1 MDQLSPQ
8 DAQFLYM
15 ESPDN
20 LTHLT
25 SVSIFDQ
32 STVPDHEFVR
42 FKDILA
48 HVESRLHMS
57 PLFKRR
63 LVHVPLELDFPYW
76 VDDEHFDLEYHV
88 HHGRLPRPGDWRQF
102 CIHVARYHSRPL
114 DMNRPLW
121 EMYVVEGLDNV
132 DWLPKGSFA
141 LVTKI
146 HHAAVDG
153 TAIMDFFGA
162 LADIDN
168 KGTPA
173 VPLNMARLRR
183 SPKPGIVE
191 MAVRAAWHT
200 VRSPIGLTDAV
211 MRSVPSVYHVAQR
224 LLSAQNKEKQ
234 DVPDTRF
241 NHAVSPHKMFGARAF
256 RLDDFKAMRQA
267 VPGSTINDVVL
278 AACGGALR
286 RYLKH
291 HGELPDDPLIAWV
304 PINAR
309 RYSKADADS
318 PGNNV
323 TSMTAPI
330 YTNIENDVDRLA
342 AIHEATRLSKEAKS
356 GISAR
361 LMTDLS
367 QHVPSAT
374 QVLAG
379 RLVLRAGMAASACN
393 LFISNIPG
401 PQEPLYMNGALQV
414 GAYGLAPLV
423 NGMGLFIA
431 TPSYN
436 GEITFNVT
444 STREIVPDMDFF
456 VDCIDASVESLKATV
471 KPKKKA
477 ARKKTGKKKAS
488 RKKSAGKKKVSK
500 KKPAA

>member
-1 MDQLSPQ
+1 MDQLNPQ
-8 DAQFLYM
+8 DAQFLYL
-15 ESPDN
+15 ESSDN

-25 SVSIFDQ
+25 SISIFDQ
-32 STVPDHEFVR
+32 STVPGGDIVR
-42 FKDILA
+42 FRDILA

-57 PLFKRR
+57 PIFRRR

-88 HHGRLPRPGDWRQF
+88 RHGRLPEPGDWRQF
-102 CIHVARYHSRPL
+102 CIHMARYHSRPL

-132 DWLPKGSFA
+132 DWLPKGA
-141 LVTKI
+141 YAIATKI

-153 TAIMDFFGA
+153 KSVMDFFAA

-173 VPLNMARLRR
+173 VPLHMAKLRR
-183 SPKPGIVE
+183 SPQPGPID

-200 VRSPIGLTDAV
+200 LRSPIGMTDAL
-211 MRSVPSVYHVAQR
+211 MRALPSVYNMAGN
-224 LLSAQNKEKQ
+224 LLRSRKEDKP
-234 DVPDTRF
+234 DIPDTRF
-241 NHAVSPHKMFGARAF
+241 NGEVSPQKMFGARAF
-256 RLDDFKAMRQA
+256 RLDDLRAIREG

-278 AACGGALR
+278 AICGGGLR

-309 RYSKADADS
+309 QGVKPEHDS
-318 PGNNV
+318 PGNNI
-323 TSMTAPI
+323 TSMTVPI
-330 YTNIENDVDRLA
+330 FTDIDDDLQRLSYIHA
-342 AIHEATRLSKEAKS
+342 ATQQSKEARS
-356 GISAR
+356 GVSAR

-367 QHVPSAT
+367 KHVPSAT

-379 RLVLRAGMAASACN
+379 RLVLRAGMASRMCN
-393 LFISNIPG
+393 LFISNVPG
-401 PQEPLYMNGALQV
+401 PQVPLYMNGAQQI

-436 GEITFNVT
+436 GEMTFNVT
-444 STREIVPDMDFF
+444 STRDILPDMEFF
-456 VDCIDASVESLKATV
+456 VECLEESLEAL
-471 KPKKKA
+471 KKA
-477 ARKKTGKKKAS
+477 VRPPRKKTAKKKIRAV
-488 RKKSAGKKKVSK
+488 KS
-500 KKPAA
+500 